1 MPVAQLDDGEIHY
14 EIHGA
19 GPPALLVA
27 GLGGVGS
34 YWNAQIET
42 FSKHFQVIVHD
53 HRGTGRSSR
62 SKIAYSLEQ
71 MARDT
76 RKLMDSLGIEKA
88 HLVGHSTGASIGQI
102 LAIEHPERMDR
113 IVMASGW
120 TKADGYFRRCFEVRR
135 ELLLRSGPEA
145 YVRATPIFLHPSW
158 WIRDNIADIERA
170 EADVYGNNPDV
181 EIMNS
186 RIDAL
191 LAFDVTDRLHEI
203 RKDVLVLGVRND
215 HLTPAYFSQELAK
228 LIPNARLT
236 IMEDGGHAAS
246 QTLPG
251 EFNRIVLDF
260 LLEGASAK

>member
-1 MPVAQLDDGEIHY
+1 MPLARVDDGELYY
-14 EIHGA
+14 EVHGE
-19 GPPALLVA
+19 GPPLMLVA
-27 GLGGVGS
+27 GLGGVGA
-34 YWNAQIET
+34 YWTPQIEA
-42 FSKHFQVIVHD
+42 FSREFRVIVHD

-62 SKIAYSLEQ
+62 SKIVYSLEQ

-76 RKLMDSLGIEKA
+76 LQLMDALDIERA

-102 LAIEHPERMDR
+102 LGMDHPARMGR

-120 TKADGYFRRCFEVRR
+120 TKADGFFRRCFEVRR
-135 ELLLRSGPEA
+135 ELLLKSGPEA

-158 WIRDNIADIERA
+158 WIRDNIAA
-170 EADVYGNNPDV
+170 LEATEASVYGANPDV

-191 LAFDVTDRLHEI
+191 LAFDVVERLGEI
-203 RKDVLVLGVRND
+203 DAEVLVLGVRND
-215 HLTPAYFSQELAK
+215 HLTPAYYSEELAR
-228 LIPNARLT
+228 LIPGARLT

-246 QTLPG
+246 QTLPE

-260 LLEGASAK
+260 LRAEPGAP